1 MFHRVF
7 VEDWAHSIPVIA
19 FFIFAP
25 VFIAVTIR
33 ALRLKK
39 SEREHLASLPLDEEP
54 THL

>member
-7 VEDWAHSIPVIA
+7 VENWATYIPYIS
-19 FFIFAP
+19 FFIFAL

-39 SEREHLASLPLDEEP
+39 TERDYLASLPLDENS
-54 THL
+54 TKH